1 MMLDHLNEALYG
13 ARHSA
18 IREFSNLAKNT
29 PGCVALTLG
38 EPDFDTPLAIREAAE
53 AALSNHETHYIMNNG
68 NPELRA
74 RIAEKENERL
84 GAKYTDD
91 NVIVTA
97 GAEEGVFLALFSIL
111 NPGDEVIVPTP
122 AFVIYE
128 EITKLC
134 RGTFVPM
141 DISKHDFQI
150 DSDELN
156 SLITSRT
163 KAIVLNSPNNPTGCI
178 LNTESLDAVR
188 DAVKGRNIFVIA
200 DDVYQQLIYTNNC
213 HSIGEYQELR
223 DQLMIVQSF
232 SKPYAMTGW
241 RMGYI
246 LVDEVIRERM
256 ELVHQFMVTS
266 TPAPFQ
272 RAALVALDTDVS
284 DYLETYRRRREYM
297 LGRLAEMGMDVV
309 EPDGAFYVFPS
320 IARWNISSADFCKR
334 LIHEVGLAVT
344 PGFAFG
350 SDDHIRLTYCYSDE
364 ELKIGL
370 DRLEKFLAILDAE
383 NDNSSNSCSSKN

>member
-68 NPELRA
+68 NPELRV

-84 GAKYTDD
+84 GAKYTAD

-111 NPGDEVIVPTP
+111 NPGDEVIVPIP

-128 EITKLC
+128 EITGLC
-134 RGTFVPM
+134 RGRFVPM
-141 DISKHDFQI
+141 DISDNDFQI
-150 DSDELN
+150 DREKLE
-156 SLITSRT
+156 SLITPRT

-178 LNTESLDAVR
+178 LNRESLEAVR
-188 DAVKGRNIFVIA
+188 DVASERNIFVIA
-200 DDVYQQLIYTNNC
+200 DDVYQELTYTDDC
-213 HSIGEYQELR
+213 HSIGEYHADLQ
-223 DQLMIVQSF
+223 DKLMVVQSF

-246 LVDEVIRERM
+246 CVDASIRERM

-272 RAALVALDTDVS
+272 QAAIRALDVDVTPF
-284 DYLETYRRRREYM
+284 LETYRKRRAYM
-297 LGRLAEMGMDVV
+297 LRRLEEMGLPVV
-309 EPDGAFYVFPS
+309 EPEGAFYAFPS
-320 IARWNISSADFCKR
+320 IAKWQLSSGDFCR
-334 LIHEVGLAVT
+334 RMIQEVGLAAT

-364 ELKIGL
+364 ELKTGL
-370 DRLEKFLAILDAE
+370 DRLEQFLRILDREQEAQ
-383 NDNSSNSCSSKN
+383 

>member
-1 MMLDHLNEALYG
+1 MMRDHLNEALYD

-38 EPDFDTPLAIREAAE
+38 EPDFDTPEEIRRAAKEA
-53 AALSNHETHYIMNNG
+53 LDNRETHYIMNNG
-68 NPELRA
+68 IPALRQK
-74 RIAEKENERL
+74 IAEKENQRL
-84 GAKYTDD
+84 GASYTAD

-97 GAEEGVFLALFSIL
+97 GAEEAVFLALFSIL

-134 RGTFVPM
+134 RGTFCPM
-141 DISKHDFQI
+141 DISGQDFQI
-150 DSDELN
+150 DPDELEA
-156 SLITSRT
+156 LITPRT

-178 LNTESLDAVR
+178 LNRKSLDAVR
-188 DAVKGRNIFVIA
+188 DAVKDRNIFIIA
-200 DDVYQQLIYTNNC
+200 DDVYQQLVYEEDC
-213 HSIGEYQELR
+213 HSIGEYSDLR
-223 DQLMIVQSF
+223 EQLMIVQSY

-246 LVDEVIRERM
+246 LVDDKIRERM

-272 RAALVALDTDVS
+272 QAAIVALDTDVS
-284 DYLETYRRRREYM
+284 DYLKTYARRRDYM
-297 LGRLAEMGMDVV
+297 LRRLEKMGMDVV
-309 EPDGAFYVFPS
+309 EPEGAFYVFPS
-320 IARWNISSADFCKR
+320 IAKWGISSGDFCKR

-364 ELKIGL
+364 ELKTGL
-370 DRLEKFLAILDAE
+370 DRLEAFLNILE
-383 NDNSSNSCSSKN
+383 SEEPSHV